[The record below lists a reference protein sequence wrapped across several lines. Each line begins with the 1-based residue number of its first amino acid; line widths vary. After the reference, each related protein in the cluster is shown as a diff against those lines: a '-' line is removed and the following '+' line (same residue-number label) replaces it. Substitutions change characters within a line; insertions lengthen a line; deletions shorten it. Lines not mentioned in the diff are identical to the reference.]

1 MDSSALTSLN
11 EPVSLKPL
19 EPLETPETSEEEPTP
34 ILERYV
40 QVHLKTEGDQLH
52 LILPKPQSTEAG
64 NDWAEVC
71 QGLKFLLNNHEKTW
85 ASQTPVFLLPQDRLL
100 DTRQLQI
107 LAEILQEADLS
118 LKWVRTSRRQTA
130 VAAVSAGYSVEQIHI
145 TQSLVLE
152 PQIKHSLLADPLYL
166 KTTVRSGVEIRHPG
180 TIIIVGDVN
189 PCGDV
194 IADGDIIIWGTLRG
208 VAHAGA
214 KGNTESRIMALRME
228 PTQLR
233 IADRVARS
241 PAKTPNHY
249 EPEIAY
255 ISPEGIRITQAYNF
269 SKTFLMN
276 PITGTSEK
284 ER

>member
-1 MDSSALTSLN
+1 MDSAPLPSLSDP
-11 EPVSLKPL
+11 ES
-19 EPLETPETSEEEPTP
+19 LETIESPESEEDSTP
-34 ILERYV
+34 LLERYV

-52 LILPKPQSTEAG
+52 LILPKSQTTDGG
-64 NDWAEVC
+64 NDWAQVC
-71 QGLKFLLNNHEKTW
+71 QGLKYLLKNHEKTW
-85 ASQTPVFLLPQDRLL
+85 SSQTSVCLIPQDRLI
-100 DTRQLQI
+100 DARQLQI
-107 LAEILQEADLS
+107 LAEILAEADLN
-118 LKWVRTSRRQTA
+118 LKRVQTSRRQTA
-130 VAAVSAGYSVEQIHI
+130 LAAITAGYSVEQIDA
-145 TQSLVLE
+145 TPSLVLVE
-152 PQIKHSLLADPLYL
+152 PDAVKHSPLADPLYL

-189 PCGDV
+189 PGGDV

-233 IADRVARS
+233 IADRVARVS
-241 PAKTPNHY
+241 HSTSNPY

-255 ISPEGIRITQAYNF
+255 ICPEGIRITQAYNF

-276 PITGTSEK
+276 PVTGTSDK